1 MAATG
6 QGSEL
11 LKYVVRR
18 LIYSIPVILIAS
30 VVVFWVVHITVS
42 PAAALNFNPRVS
54 IQDKIAYKKALGLD
68 RSGVDQY
75 LTWLS
80 HFARGDWGKSLASGL
95 AVGPQMRQALANTLE
110 LGIVA
115 MVFSLLIGM
124 AIGVYS
130 SVRQYSLFDYATTSA
145 AFFGISIPTF
155 WFGLIMQLVFG
166 LYVVRWFHL
175 SEPIFFTAGMFRPGT
190 TGFDIAD
197 RARHITLPAIVL
209 AVQLVAVYSRY
220 MRASMLDVLGSDYLR
235 TARAKGLSEGR
246 VIVRHG
252 VRTALIPLTTQVAI
266 DIGTLAGGLV
276 VTESIF
282 QWPGMGSLFLDAMNS
297 GDYAIVLPWVVIVV
311 VSVIVFNLLADILYA
326 VLDPRIRY
334 A

>member
-95 AVGPQMRQALANTLE
+95 AVGP
-110 LGIVA
+110 
-115 MVFSLLIGM
+115 
-124 AIGVYS
+124 
-130 SVRQYSLFDYATTSA
+130 
-145 AFFGISIPTF
+145 
-155 WFGLIMQLVFG
+155 
-166 LYVVRWFHL
+166 
-175 SEPIFFTAGMFRPGT
+175 
-190 TGFDIAD
+190 
-197 RARHITLPAIVL
+197 
-209 AVQLVAVYSRY
+209 
-220 MRASMLDVLGSDYLR
+220 
-235 TARAKGLSEGR
+235 
-246 VIVRHG
+246 
-252 VRTALIPLTTQVAI
+252 
-266 DIGTLAGGLV
+266 
-276 VTESIF
+276 
-282 QWPGMGSLFLDAMNS
+282 
-297 GDYAIVLPWVVIVV
+297 
-311 VSVIVFNLLADILYA
+311 
-326 VLDPRIRY
+326 
-334 A
+334 